1 MSEFCVLVMKQVWRK
16 PSAVSKRVS
25 WAPGWGRSRRMIP
38 GGKRDEVGQFGDP
51 GTVPD
56 GAVGLFGREPVLFL
70 DQDQGVTNSL
80 VDGESYGE
88 VAVGRNDAVHEPVG
102 GTGRVGPHQD
112 RVGDEGRLVVTEV
125 AGLVLLGQ
133 PRQRMVE
140 QTDVVAGVVGPGSPR
155 AQHGGQRFIRRVT
168 PHAEREE
175 PEALLVGGSGVL
187 LLL

>member
-88 VAVGRNDAVHEPVG
+88 VAVGRNDGLHEPVG

-112 RVGDEGRLVVTEV
+112 RVGDEGRVVVGEV
-125 AGLVLLGQ
+125 ASLVLLGQ
-133 PRQRMVE
+133 PRQRLVE
-140 QTDVVAGVVGPGSPR
+140 ECDVVVGVEGAGTSWS
-155 AQHGGQRFIRRVT
+155 QHGGQWSVRRVA
-168 PHAEREE
+168 PHA
-175 PEALLVGGSGVL
+175 
-187 LLL
+187 